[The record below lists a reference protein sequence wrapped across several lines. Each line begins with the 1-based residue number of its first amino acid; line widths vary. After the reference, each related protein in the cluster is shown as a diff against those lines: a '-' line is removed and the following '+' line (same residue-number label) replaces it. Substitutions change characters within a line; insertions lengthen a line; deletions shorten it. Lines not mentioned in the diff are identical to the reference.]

1 MGLLDALGSLT
12 IAAGEELP
20 GITQRVDERAQR
32 RVNAAIGQDFEL
44 ARMDGDLPRMK
55 SIMEGAGAGQYNE
68 GSTAP
73 GSELFGIMRQT
84 ITNFEN
90 DDDEKLRTRLKA
102 NAAMGGPTG
111 RNATMEL
118 YKLNN
123 PNATEEE
130 LQSVGTYWDQQEQ
143 LKTAQQRK
151 QAGLTP
157 EGETPDTSDWE
168 LVRDKETN
176 QPLYWMDPKTQA
188 IKEIKG
194 GPGMPGAD
202 PGDGTPALTKR
213 QEYLIQQ
220 VRIDPR
226 FRTDASADLESEII
240 DAFAQLG
247 EDIPVALTA
256 AQQSKIAEFETSI
269 AELDGLDKYLRDPEV
284 QSKMGP
290 LRGRWSQWT
299 PWDTDAKEA
308 IAKMKGIKQVI
319 GKALEGG
326 VLRKEDEEKYNAI
339 LPVETDTAEVAL
351 RKIQMLNNRL
361 KKAKSIYERNIGAG
375 MPHEEAAAGWDETE
389 SDTADAAVTEESV
402 RDEIAQIQAKIDAQK
417 GQ

>member
-73 GSELFGIMRQT
+73 GSEVFTIMRQG

-90 DDDEKLRTRLKA
+90 DDDEKLRTRLKT

-130 LQSVGTYWDQQEQ
+130 LQSVGTYWDQQAQ
-143 LKTAQQRK
+143 LKTAQQRR

-188 IKEIKG
+188 IKEIEG

-202 PGDGTPALTKR
+202 PGDGTPALTER
-213 QEYLIQQ
+213 QKYLIEQ
-220 VRIDPR
+220 VRRNPK
-226 FRTDASADLESEII
+226 FRTEASAELESEII
-240 DAFAQLG
+240 DAYVAAK
-247 EDIPVALTA
+247 IPTPVVLTA

-269 AELDGLDKYLRDPEV
+269 AELDDLDKYLRDPEV

-290 LRGRWSQWT
+290 VTGRWSQWA
-299 PWDTDAKEA
+299 PWDTEAKEA

-326 VLRKEDEEKYNAI
+326 VLRKEDEEKYNEI
-339 LPVETDTAEVAL
+339 LPTITDTAEVAI
-351 RKIQMLNNRL
+351 RKMQMLNNRL
-361 KKAKSIYERNIGAG
+361 KKAKAIYERNIGAG
-375 MPHEEAAAGWDETE
+375 IPHEEAAAGWDETE
-389 SDTADAAVTEESV
+389 SDTADATDTEESV
-402 RDEIAQIQAKIDAQK
+402 RNDLAQIQADIDALK